1 MQRRRKRRSPFA
13 AYAALAFNAALCATP
28 LMAAQ
33 AAFLAYGGPRDTA
46 EATQGSLDATRQ
58 AIDARFVRLASTG
71 PGSPREVWAE
81 LVRTE
86 IETGEMATV
95 NGLLLAAP
103 AMLKG
108 DDGEALRARID
119 VADQRGDAAMIAAAA
134 SFLPDNVQAEY
145 ERRTTSLMSLL
156 QNSAPAPADAAPTAS
171 PVRFGPA
178 PPEDEGRSEFAML
191 GDMPELAMQAA
202 RWAREDRFDEF
213 PFVLSG
219 FGLVLA
225 DDEAREGAS
234 IVMSAYRSDR
244 LDPDF
249 KLHLQSRLFQAAPP
263 QRLKRRLDAQFQSE
277 FGYATDGP
285 AAVEIAFRES
295 SSDKTAAAAVESL
308 SRDLRIIQNISR
320 NTSPASAVAIL
331 SQVGNAGDLNRARLV
346 AEAGGDRAVA
356 LAKYDGARLLD
367 TARTEIR
374 WSNALRFQLAGLAG
388 CVLLL
393 IVLSGNVFWR
403 SVRRNAPV
411 RRSAIYALEEAA

>member
-13 AYAALAFNAALCATP
+13 AYAALIFNAALCATP
-28 LMAAQ
+28 LMASQ
-33 AAFLAYGGPRDTA
+33 AALMAYGGPRSST
-46 EATQGSLDATRQ
+46 EATEGSLDATRE
-58 AIDARFVRLASTG
+58 AMDSRFQRLASAG
-71 PGSPREVWAE
+71 PGSPREVWAGM
-81 LVRTE
+81 VRTE

-108 DDGEALRARID
+108 ADGEALEARIA
-119 VADQRGDAAMIAAAA
+119 VADKRDDAAMIAAAV
-134 SFLPDNVQAEY
+134 SFLPNEVQADY

-156 QNSAPAPADAAPTAS
+156 QNAAPGADAEGATAS
-171 PVRFGPA
+171 PVNYTPPA
-178 PPEDEGRSEFAML
+178 AREEERSEFNML

-219 FGLVLA
+219 FGLILA
-225 DDEAREGAS
+225 SDEAREGAS

-249 KLHLQSRLFQAAPP
+249 KLYLQSRLFQAAPP
-263 QRLKRRLDAQFQSE
+263 QRLKRQIDAQFQSE

-285 AAVEIAFRES
+285 AAVEAAFREAS
-295 SSDKTAAAAVESL
+295 TDRNSAAAAEAL
-308 SRDLRIIQNISR
+308 SRDLRLIQDISR

-331 SQVGNAGDLNRARLV
+331 SQVHNAGDLNRARLV
-346 AEAGGDRAVA
+346 ARAGGDRAVA

-374 WSNALRFQLAGLAG
+374 WSNPLRMQLAGLAA
-388 CVLLL
+388 CLAILILL
-393 IVLSGNVFWR
+393 SFNVFWR